1 MRAPEGLRCRARR
14 EAVLGQFACKESRG
28 GGSHGK
34 SRGDGYCKR
43 DHRATFAVV
52 VVAQANPWGWP
63 FTDYPIFA
71 TTENGEEVRI
81 APSDLGLNIFQFMRW
96 AREQPPNEPPSDG
109 DNNGP
114 SLRAWI
120 GSTAF
125 GAWLKGT
132 DPTKASQ
139 VSAKKPAPP
148 LSQIILSRFEKEYG
162 KRVVRLR
169 VEDNRIIVTK
179 HGMREVP
186 RKVLAE
192 VELPAEHQ

>member
-1 MRAPEGLRCRARR
+1 MASRVEKRIASAIIVL
-14 EAVLGQFACKESRG
+14 VLGCQ
-28 GGSHGK
+28 
-34 SRGDGYCKR
+34 
-43 DHRATFAVV
+43 TFA
-52 VVAQANPWGWP
+52 VVAQANRWGWP
-63 FTDYPIFA
+63 FTDYPMYSWVRNDGERIEAYHLVFA
-71 TTENGEEVRI
+71 TTEDGEEVRI

-96 AREQPPNEPPSDG
+96 ARDLAAANEPRSDA
-109 DNNGP
+109 DNDGP

-132 DPTKASQ
+132 DSTKPGQ

-148 LSQIILSRFEKEYG
+148 LTQIILSRFEQEYG
-162 KRVVRLR
+162 RRIVRLR
-169 VEDNRIIVTK
+169 VEDNGVIVTK

-192 VELPAEHQ
+192 VELAGEHH